1 MRKRFTHPSKSS
13 EDNNYFQLKRG
24 LFHTINQQFTHS
36 LWTYTSTSYSL
47 TLLNYHFVGMS
58 SDTLSGK
65 HVLRKSE
72 LLPPP
77 GGGSSDFRRTCITA
91 PPSCLPLTNP
101 KEGRGGI
108 GRTSKTGTAEAWHPP
123 CPFQENQTSVQVAV
137 KREDVERIAKHTVFH
152 CQIPVDSPTLETL
165 ARSVV
170 RRNR

>member
-72 LLPPP
+72 LPPP
-77 GGGSSDFRRTCITA
+77 GGGSFLHHSPTIVPPPNQPQGGKGRYWANLKDRHSRSVA
-91 PPSCLPLTNP
+91 PTLPFSREPN
-101 KEGRGGI
+101 KRSGRGQ
-108 GRTSKTGTAEAWHPP
+108 A
-123 CPFQENQTSVQVAV
+123 
-137 KREDVERIAKHTVFH
+137 
-152 CQIPVDSPTLETL
+152 
-165 ARSVV
+165 
-170 RRNR
+170 